1 MLDETPARL
10 EALAVRAAEA
20 ETDAQF
26 EIESQE
32 AEQEDVPSRLLGT
45 TTHQALIAD
54 SAFLS
59 ARNAYKNNHK
69 KALESLF
76 EKHKKEAT
84 AQSEV
89 RIKSETLRARRQVNQ
104 AAAKAETELKRALG
118 KTQNELKVRLFDE
131 VKELP
136 SDFTKTDEYLD
147 YLCSKIRE
155 AARFADGEEMT
166 IYISPSDKEKQT
178 ELEKRTGMTITISE
192 YDFMGGMRAVIRGRN
207 ILIDHSFQAAV
218 DYEYHQFSFAA
229 GGAGIE

>member
-1 MLDETPARL
+1 MLAMLGIHGLGPIRMFHLTEHIAGP
-10 EALAVRAAEA
+10 RAAVG
-20 ETDAQF
+20 
-26 EIESQE
+26 I
-32 AEQEDVPSRLLGT
+32 LLIII
-45 TTHQALIAD
+45 L
-54 SAFLS
+54 
-59 ARNAYKNNHK
+59 
-69 KALESLF
+69 
-76 EKHKKEAT
+76 
-84 AQSEV
+84 
-89 RIKSETLRARRQVNQ
+89 VNY
-104 AAAKAETELKRALG
+104 T

-131 VKELP
+131 VKELL

>member
-1 MLDETPARL
+1 MTLEEKIAHLQETVMTEARS
-10 EALAVRAAEA
+10 E
-20 ETDAQF
+20 
-26 EIESQE
+26 
-32 AEQEDVPSRLLGT
+32 G
-45 TTHQALIAD
+45 
-54 SAFLS
+54 
-59 ARNAYKNNHK
+59 NAIIDNHK

-131 VKELP
+131 VKELLT
-136 SDFTKTDEYLD
+136 DFTQTA
-147 YLCSKIRE
+147 E
-155 AARFADGEEMT
+155 AARFAAGEEMT

>member
-1 MLDETPARL
+1 MTLEEKIAHLQETVMTEARS
-10 EALAVRAAEA
+10 E
-20 ETDAQF
+20 
-26 EIESQE
+26 
-32 AEQEDVPSRLLGT
+32 G
-45 TTHQALIAD
+45 
-54 SAFLS
+54 
-59 ARNAYKNNHK
+59 NAIIDNHK

-131 VKELP
+131 VKELL

-155 AARFADGEEMT
+155 ATRFADGEEMT

>member
-1 MLDETPARL
+1 MTLEEKIAHLQETVMTEARS
-10 EALAVRAAEA
+10 E
-20 ETDAQF
+20 
-26 EIESQE
+26 
-32 AEQEDVPSRLLGT
+32 G
-45 TTHQALIAD
+45 
-54 SAFLS
+54 
-59 ARNAYKNNHK
+59 NAIIDNHK

-131 VKELP
+131 VKALLT
-136 SDFTKTDEYLD
+136 DFTQTDEYMD
-147 YLCSKIRE
+147 YLCNKISE

-218 DYEYHQFSFAA
+218 DHEYHQFSFAA

>member
-1 MLDETPARL
+1 M
-10 EALAVRAAEA
+10 
-20 ETDAQF
+20 
-26 EIESQE
+26 
-32 AEQEDVPSRLLGT
+32 
-45 TTHQALIAD
+45 
-54 SAFLS
+54 
-59 ARNAYKNNHK
+59 N
-69 KALESLF
+69 
-76 EKHKKEAT
+76 
-84 AQSEV
+84 
-89 RIKSETLRARRQVNQ
+89 
-104 AAAKAETELKRALG
+104 
-118 KTQNELKVRLFDE
+118 E
-131 VKELP
+131 VKELL

>member
-1 MLDETPARL
+1 MHFTGQKGRNWYFHQGTLLQRNQIVLKKHSGRE
-10 EALAVRAAEA
+10 V
-20 ETDAQF
+20 
-26 EIESQE
+26 
-32 AEQEDVPSRLLGT
+32 SR
-45 TTHQALIAD
+45 
-54 SAFLS
+54 
-59 ARNAYKNNHK
+59 
-69 KALESLF
+69 
-76 EKHKKEAT
+76 
-84 AQSEV
+84 
-89 RIKSETLRARRQVNQ
+89 NQ

-118 KTQNELKVRLFDE
+118 QTQNELKVRLFDE
-131 VKELP
+131 VKELL

>member
-1 MLDETPARL
+1 MTLEEKIAHLQETVMTEARS
-10 EALAVRAAEA
+10 E
-20 ETDAQF
+20 
-26 EIESQE
+26 
-32 AEQEDVPSRLLGT
+32 G
-45 TTHQALIAD
+45 
-54 SAFLS
+54 
-59 ARNAYKNNHK
+59 NAIIDNHK

-76 EKHKKEAT
+76 EKHKKE
-84 AQSEV
+84 
-89 RIKSETLRARRQVNQ
+89 

-131 VKELP
+131 VKELL

>member
-1 MLDETPARL
+1 MTLEEKIAHLQETVMTEARS
-10 EALAVRAAEA
+10 E
-20 ETDAQF
+20 
-26 EIESQE
+26 
-32 AEQEDVPSRLLGT
+32 G
-45 TTHQALIAD
+45 
-54 SAFLS
+54 
-59 ARNAYKNNHK
+59 NAIIDNHK

-131 VKELP
+131 VKELL

-166 IYISPSDKEKQT
+166 IYISPSDKEKH
-178 ELEKRTGMTITISE
+178 TGMTITISE

>member
-1 MLDETPARL
+1 MTEARS
-10 EALAVRAAEA
+10 E
-20 ETDAQF
+20 
-26 EIESQE
+26 
-32 AEQEDVPSRLLGT
+32 G
-45 TTHQALIAD
+45 
-54 SAFLS
+54 
-59 ARNAYKNNHK
+59 NAIIDNHK

-131 VKELP
+131 VKALLT
-136 SDFTKTDEYLD
+136 DFTQTDEYMN
-147 YLCSKIRE
+147 YLCSKISE

-218 DYEYHQFSFAA
+218 DHEYHQFSFAA

>member
-1 MLDETPARL
+1 MTLEEKIAHLQETVMTEARS
-10 EALAVRAAEA
+10 E
-20 ETDAQF
+20 
-26 EIESQE
+26 
-32 AEQEDVPSRLLGT
+32 G
-45 TTHQALIAD
+45 
-54 SAFLS
+54 
-59 ARNAYKNNHK
+59 NAIIDNHK

-76 EKHKKEAT
+76 EKHKKQAT

-89 RIKSETLRARRQVNQ
+89 RIKSEILRARRQVNQ

-118 KTQNELKVRLFDE
+118 QTQNELKVRLFDE
-131 VKELP
+131 VKELL

>member
-1 MLDETPARL
+1 MTITKKRL
-10 EALAVRAAEA
+10 NLYLKS
-20 ETDAQF
+20 
-26 EIESQE
+26 I
-32 AEQEDVPSRLLGT
+32 
-45 TTHQALIAD
+45 
-54 SAFLS
+54 
-59 ARNAYKNNHK
+59 K
-69 KALESLF
+69 KKRPHSLRF
-76 EKHKKEAT
+76 G
-84 AQSEV
+84 
-89 RIKSETLRARRQVNQ
+89 IKSETLRARRQVNQ

-118 KTQNELKVRLFDE
+118 QTQNELKVRLFDE
-131 VKELP
+131 VKELL

>member
-1 MLDETPARL
+1 MTLEEKIAHLQETVMTEARS
-10 EALAVRAAEA
+10 E
-20 ETDAQF
+20 
-26 EIESQE
+26 
-32 AEQEDVPSRLLGT
+32 G
-45 TTHQALIAD
+45 
-54 SAFLS
+54 
-59 ARNAYKNNHK
+59 NAIIDNHK

-89 RIKSETLRARRQVNQ
+89 RIKSETLRARRQV
-104 AAAKAETELKRALG
+104 
-118 KTQNELKVRLFDE
+118 KVRLFDE
-131 VKELP
+131 VKELL